1 MPLVVGVKFKDSGKI
16 YHFDPNQHHL
26 ELGDAVV
33 VETVR
38 GLELGKV
45 AAPIE
50 DLPDSDLIAE
60 LKPVIRQ
67 PTTEDYDRMRVLAE
81 RRDDVLRICAERIS
95 VHRLPMRLIRSDW
108 NFDGT
113 RLTIYFTSQ
122 QRVDF
127 RHLVRE
133 LARIF
138 HARIELRQIGA
149 RDEAKLL
156 GGLGPCGRP
165 LCCSTFLPD
174 FARVSVK
181 MAKDQDLPLNPSKIS
196 GVCGR
201 LLCCLSYEQE
211 QYLEI
216 KAELPTRGEQVKTP
230 EGIGYVV
237 AVNTIRETV
246 TVDVESNY
254 LDFKADQLETITS
267 AAGAIARE
275 RLEQGEAAPIAQKR
289 FNRPVGETLKSS
301 LNNNW
306 DNEDWGL
313 DELRSFDDEP
323 NGSSDKPKP
332 RPKQVQQS
340 RPHSAEPRE
349 PRANPNEPRPRFD
362 RAERQKRFNRSENPN
377 PEPNPAPSAPHEQS
391 ERKPRHAFKRKGD
404 TTPTPER
411 PKLPATVR
419 QQSLGG
425 VPEQLTPR
433 GRQPSTND
441 PDEPK
446 QPMRRRRRGNSGN
459 NSNQQQGQQQAPKPK
474 AQPAAQPERAAPE
487 KPTSEAAKSENTE
500 RRSPRRRKRRG

>member
-45 AAPIE
+45 AAPIA

-67 PTTEDYDRMRVLAE
+67 PTTEDYDRMKVLAE

-254 LDFKADQLETITS
+254 LDFKADQLQTLTG

-275 RLEQGEAAPIAQKR
+275 RLEQGEAAPIAQNR
-289 FNRPVGETLKSS
+289 FNRPASETLKSS
-301 LNNNW
+301 MGNW

-313 DELRSFDDEP
+313 DELRSFEDGEGAP
-323 NGSSDKPKP
+323 NKPKS
-332 RPKQVQQS
+332 RPKQAQQP
-340 RPHSAEPRE
+340 RPSGAEPRE
-349 PRANPNEPRPRFD
+349 QRSTSTEPRPRFD
-362 RAERQKRFNRSENPN
+362 RAERQKRFNRAEPAN
-377 PEPNPAPSAPHEQS
+377 PEASIAPTTTTEPS

-446 QPMRRRRRGNSGN
+446 QPMRRRRRGNGGN
-459 NSNQQQGQQQAPKPK
+459 NSNQQQQAQQQATPKPT
-474 AQPAAQPERAAPE
+474 AQQAPAAE
-487 KPTSEAAKSENTE
+487 KPASDSAKPESNNPE
-500 RRSPRRRKRRG
+500 RRSPRRRKRRS

>member
-246 TVDVESNY
+246 TVDIESNY
-254 LDFKADQLETITS
+254 HDFKADQLETLTG

-275 RLEQGEAAPIAQKR
+275 RIEQGEAAPIAQKR
-289 FNRPVGETLKSS
+289 FNRPVGETIKST
-301 LNNNW
+301 LNNW

-313 DELRSFDDEP
+313 DELRSFEEDPE
-323 NGSSDKPKP
+323 SSGDKPKP
-332 RPKQVQQS
+332 RPKPAQQA
-340 RPHSAEPRE
+340 RPNPEARE
-349 PRANPNEPRPRFD
+349 QRTNPNEQRPRFD
-362 RAERQKRFNRSENPN
+362 RAERQKRFNRSEAANAEASVAPTPSN
-377 PEPNPAPSAPHEQS
+377 EPS
-391 ERKPRHAFKRKGD
+391 ERKPRHAFKSKGD

-446 QPMRRRRRGNSGN
+446 QPNRRRRRGNGGN
-459 NSNQQQGQQQAPKPK
+459 GNQQGQQQVQPKPN
-474 AQPAAQPERAAPE
+474 QPQVTSSKPSTVEKTESESAKPEA
-487 KPTSEAAKSENTE
+487 NNE
-500 RRSPRRRKRRG
+500 RRSPRRRKRRS